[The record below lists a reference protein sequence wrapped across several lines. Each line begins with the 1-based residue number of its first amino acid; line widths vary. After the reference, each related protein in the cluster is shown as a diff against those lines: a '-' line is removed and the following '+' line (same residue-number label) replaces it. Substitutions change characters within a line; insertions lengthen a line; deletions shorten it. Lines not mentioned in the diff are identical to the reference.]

1 MPITYASSQPDYTVG
16 QLIDMREWNGVS
28 RVLHGAVVIP
38 FGAPVVAHASADY
51 GCSPL
56 TATGQN
62 VIGIARLNHVLFHEG
77 DEYREN
83 DVVSVIDEGPI
94 AVRIGAAGA
103 TKGAQA
109 RWDTVNLVWTGAAA
123 SATVFTIP
131 GAQFEFNAAANA
143 IGVVRYKRPIPS
155 LSA

>member
-1 MPITYASSQPDYTVG
+1 MAIQYAANQPDYAVG

-28 RVLHGAVVIP
+28 RVLHDAVPIP
-38 FGAPVVAHASADY
+38 FGAPVVAHATAEY

-62 VIGIARLNHVLFHEG
+62 VIGIARLNHVLYHPG

-83 DVVSVIDEGPI
+83 DIVSVIDEGPI
-94 AVRIGAAGA
+94 GVRIGAAA
-103 TKGAQA
+103 VTKGAQA

-131 GAQFEFNAAANA
+131 GAQFEFAAAAGA
-143 IGVVRYKRPIPS
+143 IGVVRYKRPVPS